1 MTETNTAQ
9 LSNTAKNL
17 PPLSQKHIQTLVA
30 ILTTKTDKEAIEL
43 SPYGERHFYEIK
55 PALLKYKQWYLEKQL
70 EKATTILQ
78 EATPDAAEVL
88 AKQLRETNKNEIL
101 KNKAANDVLDRA
113 GLTKNKGTAVKVD
126 NDGQTTTVQVISYGN

>member
-1 MTETNTAQ
+1 MTEDQ
-9 LSNTAKNL
+9 RSMQQENL
-17 PPLSQKHIQTLVA
+17 PTLSPKQIQTLVA
-30 ILTTKTDKEAIEL
+30 IMTTRTDAEAIEK
-43 SPYGERHFYEIK
+43 SPYSMTYFYEIK
-55 PALLKYKQWYLEKQL
+55 PKLMKYKQWYLEKQL

-88 AKQLRETNKNEIL
+88 AKQLKETNKNEVL
-101 KNKAANDVLDRA
+101 KNKAANDVLDRV